1 MQRDVALPCLA
12 VGLTALVAT
21 AACGSKTGLLN
32 PDFGAPAASN
42 DAGARPDVTFDP
54 DAPPLEPSF
63 TFEEPYLGT
72 PTPGRSVLPLG
83 SSLKQVDVAVVMD
96 TTGSMAGSISNL
108 KSNLTTRIFPALIA
122 AIPSVG
128 IAVVDHKDYPVSP
141 FGSSGDFPVRII
153 QGATTDVAKA
163 QEAVGF
169 YLADGGSDGP
179 EAQIPAMFHT
189 LTGASLR
196 WRGGELSPHV
206 SAPGRWGGADFRP
219 GSLAVV
225 VEITDVDWHDAA
237 NSPYD
242 ANISSPPSLVDLEGA
257 FNRAGARF
265 IDVTNGAMEAP
276 EEQANALS
284 DATRSNIS
292 PDAFGG
298 KCGVAQ
304 CCTGIAGAA
313 RPPLGPSGTC
323 RLNFLHSNGD
333 GVSASI
339 VTAIQAISVGYTL
352 DVIAIA
358 HNDPHNADGVDAT
371 DFIRALRA
379 IEEGDSGAGCLA
391 HPAKDTDGDGV
402 KDTFVSVVVG
412 TNVCFEVL
420 PRVNDKVKPKAVDQF
435 FVAYIEVLGIP
446 GSVKLDRR
454 AVQFKVPAAK

>member
-1 MQRDVALPCLA
+1 MLGKVALLHG
-12 VGLTALVAT
+12 VGFAALVAAT
-21 AACGSKTGLLN
+21 SACGSKTGLLN
-32 PDFGAPAASN
+32 PDQGTTSDN
-42 DAGARPDVTFDP
+42 DASTRPDVTFDP
-54 DAPPLEPSF
+54 DAPPLEPSY
-63 TFEEPYLGT
+63 TFNEPYLEA
-72 PTPGRSVLPLG
+72 PTPGREVLPLG

-141 FGSSGDFPVRII
+141 FGSPGDFPVRIV
-153 QGATTDVAKA
+153 QTVTTDVARA
-163 QEAVGF
+163 QAAVGY

-189 LTGASLR
+189 LTGAPLR
-196 WRGGELSPHV
+196 WHGGEVPAHA
-206 SAPGRWGGADFRP
+206 SAEGRWGGADFRP
-219 GSLAVV
+219 GSLPIV

-237 NSPYD
+237 SSPYD
-242 ANISSPPSLVDLEGA
+242 GNVTSPPTLVELEDA
-257 FNRAGARF
+257 FNKAGAKF

-284 DATRSNIS
+284 DATRSNIA

-304 CCTGIAGAA
+304 CCTGITGAA

-323 RLNFLHSNGD
+323 RLNFLHANGD
-333 GVSASI
+333 GVSDSI

-358 HNDPHNADGVDAT
+358 HNDPGNPDGVDAT
-371 DFIRALRA
+371 GFIRALRA
-379 IEEGDSGAGCLA
+379 IEEGDAASGCLA

-420 PRVNDKVKPKAVDQF
+420 PRVNDKVKPMAVDQYF
-435 FVAYIEVLGIP
+435 IAYIEVLGIP

-454 AVQFKVPAAK
+454 AVQFKVPTAK